1 MLMTVDVFDSL
12 GFARRLKAMGV
23 PDTQAEAG
31 ADLARETMM
40 GLAER
45 LATREDL
52 DALRIRLEDKLD
64 NKIDG
69 LRAELRADVRVTRV
83 MVWFLGLIVVG
94 TWGTLALPI
103 LTSVRV
109 G

>member
-1 MLMTVDVFDSL
+1 
-12 GFARRLKAMGV
+12 MGV
-23 PDTQAEAG
+23 PEAQAEAG

-40 GLAER
+40 GLADK
-45 LATREDL
+45 LATRDNLESV
-52 DALRIRLEDKLD
+52 RVRLEH
-64 NKIDG
+64 KIDQKVDS

-83 MVWFLGLIVVG
+83 MVWFLGLIVIG
-94 TWGTLALPI
+94 TWGALAMPL